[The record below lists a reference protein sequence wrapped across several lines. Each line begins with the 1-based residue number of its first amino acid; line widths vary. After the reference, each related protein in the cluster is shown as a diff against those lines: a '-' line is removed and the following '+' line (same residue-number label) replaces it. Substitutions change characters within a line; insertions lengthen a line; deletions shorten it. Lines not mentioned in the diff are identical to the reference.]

1 MNAQQQAPRLF
12 QPPCADLL
20 EQTTKTSII
29 ELNYPIY
36 HISIKKD
43 KERNYVMSLISLTY
57 VSSEARPMTDDDL
70 MAILNTA
77 RNFNPTKDI
86 TGLLLYRKGYFI
98 QALEGEEADV
108 TALFEK
114 IKQDPRHTKVLCVS
128 QEPIDRRSFQQWSM
142 GFQNLDKLDP
152 AFYNAHRDLL
162 EATFTEDFYAKAPTR
177 AERLLHL
184 FVEET
189 NY

>member
-1 MNAQQQAPRLF
+1 
-12 QPPCADLL
+12 
-20 EQTTKTSII
+20 
-29 ELNYPIY
+29 
-36 HISIKKD
+36 
-43 KERNYVMSLISLTY
+43 MSLISLTY

-77 RNFNPTKDI
+77 RNFNSTKNI

-114 IKQDPRHTKVLCVS
+114 IKQDPRHTNTLLVS
-128 QEPIDRRSFQQWSM
+128 QEPIAKRSFQQWSM

-152 AFYNAHRDLL
+152 EFYHAHRDFI
-162 EATFTEDFYAKAPTR
+162 EATFADDFYAKAPTR